1 MNAILL
7 RQAKAAQASL
17 LSTTLAGMEKML
29 REQLE
34 EQARTLPRSPRATEA
49 QQVFGHEDSGLCC
62 SPNVSSVKET
72 II

>member
-17 LSTTLAGMEKML
+17 LTTTLAGMEKMM

-49 QQVFGHEDSGLCC
+49 QQTLDTRTSA
-62 SPNVSSVKET
+62 SVVLQMLAR
-72 II
+72 

>member
-17 LSTTLAGMEKML
+17 LTTTLAGMEKML

-34 EQARTLPRSPRATEA
+34 EQARTLPRSARATEA
-49 QQVFGHEDSGLCC
+49 QQFLDTRTS
-62 SPNVSSVKET
+62 VSVVLQMLAR
-72 II
+72 